1 MPILT
6 ITLMTAGAAGLLNFW
21 LSLRIATLRSS
32 ENIWVGDGGH
42 PQLTARMRA
51 QLNFA
56 EYAPIILILIGLI
69 ELTKGTQ
76 LWLAIVAGVFI
87 LGRVC
92 HAFGMDGW
100 RPGRLIGMACTAP
113 IMIGLGLYAISIPIL
128 SWAR

>member
-1 MPILT
+1 MTILT
-6 ITLMTAGAAGLLNFW
+6 ITLTAAGLAALLNFW

-42 PQLTARMRA
+42 PQLMARMRA

-56 EYAPIILILIGLI
+56 EYAPIVLILVGLI

-87 LGRVC
+87 LGRIC
-92 HAFGMDGW
+92 HALGMDGW
-100 RPGRLIGMACTAP
+100 KPGRMIGMACTAP
-113 IMIGLGLYAISIPIL
+113 IMIGLGAYAIALPWL
-128 SWAR
+128 K